1 MDMPKLQLESTQG
14 KLGLNIQQPVQ
25 EIQQPQAN
33 LDLEQP
39 AAILEIST
47 TKPELSIDTTEARA
61 DLDMM
66 SSIRRTAEVAS
77 YSRGQLLE
85 GISRRAGEGDDLMR
99 IENGSNPIPVHAEQS
114 GRQPYSGLGIKF
126 VPSPGSVKISF
137 QPGKANI
144 EAQPQKVINNTKINK
159 PIHNYTPGKVTMET
173 LQYPSLKIDW
183 QV

>member
-1 MDMPKLQLESTQG
+1 MDMPKLQLESTKA
-14 KLGLNIQQPVQ
+14 KLGLNIQQTIQ
-25 EIQQPQAN
+25 EIQQPQAD

-47 TKPELSIDTTEARA
+47 TKPVLSIDTTEARA

-66 SSIRRTAEVAS
+66 SSIRRTVEVAS
-77 YSRGQLLE
+77 YSRGQLLD

-99 IENGSNPIPVHAEQS
+99 IENESNPIPVHAEQS

-126 VPSPGSVKISF
+126 VPSPGSVKTSF

-159 PIHNYTPGKVTMET
+159 PIHDYTPGKVTTEM

-183 QV
+183 QI